1 MCSVF
6 KLQCAFYTNN
16 TFQFRLAALSLPHS
30 HLWLVTVVLDSIG
43 FRGTAFLCSPMSGV

>member
-1 MCSVF
+1 MGAPGWLSWLSIQLLV
-6 KLQCAFYTNN
+6 
-16 TFQFRLAALSLPHS
+16 LAALSLPHS